1 MKREIPLIILDKS
14 RLHKL
19 GEKDFIVCTDKDNG
33 FIAEVSYM
41 EHVSEETTETYIV
54 RNGNGGISAKIE
66 IKRFIGTNRDNTK
79 IKSLL
84 KMAVNTLLKSN
95 VETKGKEISTE
106 DCINFAELL
115 LQSYKTE
122 ENAIKGDYQAKQTL
136 VTMQQYMSAI
146 KEKLQ
151 KI

>member
-41 EHVSEETTETYIV
+41 EHVQEDTTDTYIV
-54 RNGNGGISAKIE
+54 RDGNGGISVKIE
-66 IKRFIGTNRDNTK
+66 IKRFIGSNKDNAK

-95 VETKGKEISTE
+95 VKTKGKEISTE

-122 ENAIKGDYQAKQTL
+122 ENAIKGDYEAKQTL
-136 VTMQQYMSAI
+136 VTMRQYMTAI